1 MGKRPRQFRKVPIM
15 VLAGAALVCVGVPA
29 RAQSTA
35 AQQNRASVQGND
47 ATRANLG
54 DFHEYLENHPD
65 VDRQLHTDP
74 TLLNKKDFV
83 KNHADLKK
91 FLQND
96 QWARDQIRRDPNGFM
111 QREDQFVRDQDA
123 RRDPARDAA
132 EFHQFMDA
140 HPEIGEQVRK
150 NPSLINN
157 RSFAD
162 NHPALGRYLRDNPG
176 VRDEFRQNPDAFVR
190 SGDRFDAGA
199 NAGAQNPMGRDLVE
213 FRQFMDSHREIAE
226 QLRRDPSL
234 VDNKAY
240 LSSHPDL
247 QAFLQSHQGIDARIT
262 QNPNAFMNREDQ
274 FDRNADNRDGRFD
287 QNRDNDNRADRNADN
302 RDNRFDR
309 DGDRNVARFHDFL
322 NSHPEIGEQ
331 IRRNPSLAED
341 REFADNH
348 PALQGFYRDNPA
360 VRDEI
365 RQNPQ
370 SFMQQEDRFNNFG
383 DRNGANFDRDH
394 LASFRQFLGSH
405 DDVARDMSRNPS
417 LAKDQGYVQKHPEF
431 NNYLKANPGVRSDL
445 MQNPDGFVKG
455 AQQFN
460 GNSTTHVGAAGTTG
474 TGTTGTG
481 TTATGSTKGGW
492 SGGTGT
498 TAPTHDPDKPK
509 Q

>member
-1 MGKRPRQFRKVPIM
+1 MGIRPRQFMKVPIM

-35 AQQNRASVQGND
+35 AQQSRTAVQGND

-54 DFHEYLENHPD
+54 DFHEYLEKHPD

-83 KNHADLKK
+83 NHHADLKK
-91 FLQND
+91 FLQNNR
-96 QWARDQIRRDPNGFM
+96 WARDQVKQDPNGFM

-123 RRDPARDAA
+123 RRDPGRDAA
-132 EFHQFMDA
+132 EFHQFLDA

-150 NPSLINN
+150 NPSLIDN
-157 RSFAD
+157 RNFAD
-162 NHPALGRYLRDNPG
+162 NHPALGTYLRDNPG
-176 VRDEFRQNPDAFVR
+176 VRDEIRQNPDAFVHN
-190 SGDRFDAGA
+190 GVRFDAGT
-199 NAGAQNPMGRDLVE
+199 NANPMGRDLAE
-213 FRQFMDSHREIAE
+213 FGQFMDSHREIAE
-226 QLRRDPSL
+226 QLRKDPSL

-240 LSSHPDL
+240 VSSHPDL
-247 QAFLQSHQGIDARIT
+247 QAFLQSHPGIDTRIT

-274 FDRNADNRDGRFD
+274 FDRNADNRDNRFD
-287 QNRDNDNRADRNADN
+287 QNGDNDNRADRNADN

-322 NSHPEIGEQ
+322 NGHPEIAEQ

-370 SFMQQEDRFNNFG
+370 SFMQQENRFDNFG
-383 DRNGANFDRDH
+383 DRNGADFDHDH
-394 LASFRQFLGSH
+394 LASFKQFLGGH
-405 DDVARDMSRNPS
+405 ADIAQDMSRNPS
-417 LAKDQGYVQKHPEF
+417 LAKDQGYVQNHPEF
-431 NNYLKANPGVRSDL
+431 NNYLKANPGVRNDL

-460 GNSTTHVGAAGTTG
+460 GTSATHVGTTGTTGAGTTTG
-474 TGTTGTG
+474 TGTTTTGSAKGSWSTG
-481 TTATGSTKGGW
+481 TTATT
-492 SGGTGT
+492 
-498 TAPTHDPDKPK
+498 PDPDKPK